1 MAVTATAIALKATT
15 MKDTAQADAPCVH
28 ASIAQHT
35 TRSREKADTNSVRTT
50 IAKADTSSAKG
61 ATSPV
66 HDIIV
71 KVVTSPA
78 KEAISSAKAAISP
91 VKAAISSAKAVI
103 NLAHAITARV
113 AISNAIAETDI
124 HKTVGPREATAHV
137 LQTIIL
143 MPSTA

>member
-15 MKDTAQADAPCVH
+15 MKDTAQADVLCVH
-28 ASIAQHT
+28 ASIVQHT
-35 TRSREKADTNSVRTT
+35 THSREKADTNSVRTT

-61 ATSPV
+61 VTSPV

-78 KEAISSAKAAISP
+78 KAAISP
-91 VKAAISSAKAVI
+91 AKAAISSAKAVI

-124 HKTVGPREATAHV
+124 HKTVGLKEATAHV
-137 LQTIIL
+137 LPTIIL

>member
-1 MAVTATAIALKATT
+1 MAVTETAIALKVTM

-28 ASIAQHT
+28 ASIARHT

-78 KEAISSAKAAISP
+78 KAAISP
-91 VKAAISSAKAVI
+91 AKVAISSAKAVI

-137 LQTIIL
+137 LPTIIL

>member
-50 IAKADTSSAKG
+50 IAKADTSSAKEV
-61 ATSPV
+61 TSPV

-78 KEAISSAKAAISP
+78 KAAISP
-91 VKAAISSAKAVI
+91 VKVAISSAKAVI

>member
-1 MAVTATAIALKATT
+1 MAVTETAIALKVTM

-61 ATSPV
+61 VTSPV

-71 KVVTSPA
+71 KVVTSP
-78 KEAISSAKAAISP
+78 
-91 VKAAISSAKAVI
+91 VKVAISSAKAVI

-124 HKTVGPREATAHV
+124 HKTVGPREATVPV
-137 LQTIIL
+137 LPTIIL

>member
-50 IAKADTSSAKG
+50 IAKADTSSAKEV
-61 ATSPV
+61 TSPV

-78 KEAISSAKAAISP
+78 
-91 VKAAISSAKAVI
+91 KAAISSAKAVI

>member
-15 MKDTAQADAPCVH
+15 MKDTAQADATCVH

-35 TRSREKADTNSVRTT
+35 TRSREKVDTNSVRTT

-71 KVVTSPA
+71 KVVTSP
-78 KEAISSAKAAISP
+78 
-91 VKAAISSAKAVI
+91 VKVAISSAKAVI

>member
-1 MAVTATAIALKATT
+1 MAVTETAIALKVTM
-15 MKDTAQADAPCVH
+15 MKDTAQADVLCVH
-28 ASIAQHT
+28 ASTAQHT
-35 TRSREKADTNSVRTT
+35 TRSREKVDTNSAHAT
-50 IAKADTSSAKG
+50 IAKADSSSAKG
-61 ATSPV
+61 VTSPV

-78 KEAISSAKAAISP
+78 
-91 VKAAISSAKAVI
+91 KAAISSAKAVI
-103 NLAHAITARV
+103 NLAHAITAKV
-113 AISNAIAETDI
+113 VISNAIAETDI

>member
-50 IAKADTSSAKG
+50 IAKADTSSAKEV
-61 ATSPV
+61 TSPV

-71 KVVTSPA
+71 KVVTSPV
-78 KEAISSAKAAISP
+78 KVAISSAKE
-91 VKAAISSAKAVI
+91 AISSAKAVI

-113 AISNAIAETDI
+113 VISNAIAETDI

-137 LQTIIL
+137 LPTIIL

>member
-35 TRSREKADTNSVRTT
+35 TRSREKVDTNSVRTT
-50 IAKADTSSAKG
+50 IA
-61 ATSPV
+61 
-66 HDIIV
+66 
-71 KVVTSPA
+71 
-78 KEAISSAKAAISP
+78 
-91 VKAAISSAKAVI
+91 KAAISSAKAVI

>member
-35 TRSREKADTNSVRTT
+35 TRSRVKVDTNSVRTT
-50 IAKADTSSAKG
+50 IAKADTSSAKGATSSAKG

-78 KEAISSAKAAISP
+78 
-91 VKAAISSAKAVI
+91 KAAISSAKAVI

>member
-1 MAVTATAIALKATT
+1 MAVTETAIALKVTM
-15 MKDTAQADAPCVH
+15 MKDTAQADVLCVH
-28 ASIAQHT
+28 ASIVQHT
-35 TRSREKADTNSVRTT
+35 THSREKVDTNSAHAT

-61 ATSPV
+61 VTSPV

-78 KEAISSAKAAISP
+78 KAAISP
-91 VKAAISSAKAVI
+91 VKVAISSAKAVI

-124 HKTVGPREATAHV
+124 HKTVGPREATDHV

>member
-15 MKDTAQADAPCVH
+15 MKDTAQADATCVH

-35 TRSREKADTNSVRTT
+35 TRSREKVDTNSVRTT

-71 KVVTSPA
+71 KVVTSPT
-78 KEAISSAKAAISP
+78 KAAISP
-91 VKAAISSAKAVI
+91 VKVAISSAKAVI

>member
-61 ATSPV
+61 GTSPV

-78 KEAISSAKAAISP
+78 K
-91 VKAAISSAKAVI
+91 AAISSAKEAI
-103 NLAHAITARV
+103 SLAHAITARV

-124 HKTVGPREATAHV
+124 HKTVGLKEATAHV
-137 LQTIIL
+137 LPTIIL

>member
-1 MAVTATAIALKATT
+1 MAVTETAIALKVTM
-15 MKDTAQADAPCVH
+15 MKDTALADVLCVH

-50 IAKADTSSAKG
+50 IAKADTSSAKEV
-61 ATSPV
+61 TSPV

-71 KVVTSPA
+71 KVVTSP
-78 KEAISSAKAAISP
+78 
-91 VKAAISSAKAVI
+91 
-103 NLAHAITARV
+103 ARV

-137 LQTIIL
+137 QPTIIL

>member
-78 KEAISSAKAAISP
+78 KAAINSVKAAISSAKAAIS
-91 VKAAISSAKAVI
+91 
-103 NLAHAITARV
+103 LAHAITARV

-137 LQTIIL
+137 LPTIIL

>member
-35 TRSREKADTNSVRTT
+35 TRSREKVDTNSVRTT
-50 IAKADTSSAKG
+50 IAKADTSSAKA

-78 KEAISSAKAAISP
+78 KAAISPVKVAISSAKAAIS
-91 VKAAISSAKAVI
+91 SAKAAI

>member
-35 TRSREKADTNSVRTT
+35 THSREKVDTNSAHAT
-50 IAKADTSSAKG
+50 IAKAVTSHVH
-61 ATSPV
+61 AT
-66 HDIIV
+66 IV
-71 KVVTSPA
+71 KAVISSVKAAT
-78 KEAISSAKAAISP
+78 SSAKAAISP
-91 VKAAISSAKAVI
+91 VKVAISSAKAAI
-103 NLAHAITARV
+103 SLAHAITARV
-113 AISNAIAETDI
+113 VISNAIAETDI
-124 HKTVGPREATAHV
+124 HKTVGLREATAHV

>member
-1 MAVTATAIALKATT
+1 MAVTETAIALKVTM
-15 MKDTAQADAPCVH
+15 MKDTAQADVPCVH

-50 IAKADTSSAKG
+50 IAKADTSSAKEV
-61 ATSPV
+61 TSPV

-78 KEAISSAKAAISP
+78 KAAISSAKAA
-91 VKAAISSAKAVI
+91 I

>member
-1 MAVTATAIALKATT
+1 MAVTATAIALKVTM
-15 MKDTAQADAPCVH
+15 MKDTAQADVLCVH
-28 ASIAQHT
+28 ASIVQHT
-35 TRSREKADTNSVRTT
+35 THSREKVDTNSAHAT

-78 KEAISSAKAAISP
+78 
-91 VKAAISSAKAVI
+91 KAAISSAKAVI

-124 HKTVGPREATAHV
+124 HKTVGLREATAHV

>member
-78 KEAISSAKAAISP
+78 KAAISSAKEAISSAKAA
-91 VKAAISSAKAVI
+91 I

>member
-35 TRSREKADTNSVRTT
+35 TRSREKVDTNSVRTT

-71 KVVTSPA
+71 KVVTSPV
-78 KEAISSAKAAISP
+78 KVAISP
-91 VKAAISSAKAVI
+91 VKVAISSVKAAI